1 MTRPLGHPLLLPA
14 MMTKTIDR
22 SKVPMP
28 SFARGIGR
36 MESIGMSTST
46 ARYAQNAC
54 TTMEHED
61 LALCNFHQPPELVNA
76 GTATP
81 FT

>member
-1 MTRPLGHPLLLPA
+1 
-14 MMTKTIDR
+14 
-22 SKVPMP
+22 
-28 SFARGIGR
+28 

-46 ARYAQNAC
+46 ARHAQNAY
-54 TTMEHED
+54 TIIEHED
-61 LALCNFHQPPELVNA
+61 QALYNFHQPPELVNA